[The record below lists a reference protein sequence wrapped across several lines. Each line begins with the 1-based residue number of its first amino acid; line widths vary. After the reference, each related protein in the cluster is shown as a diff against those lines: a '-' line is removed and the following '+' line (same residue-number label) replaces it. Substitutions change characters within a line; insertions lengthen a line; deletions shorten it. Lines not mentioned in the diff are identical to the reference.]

1 MDSSIHFLPTLW
13 FFHHSTCH
21 LCYKTVSSIKLKF
34 QPKYF
39 HCQTTMCPTVM
50 PLVVELLT
58 SLSFN
63 CNRLSYFPSAATAYS
78 SSLQLQPLISLPS
91 AATAYSSSLQLQP
104 LIPLPSAAM
113 VGYIFNLCDIK

>member
-1 MDSSIHFLPTLW
+1 MDSSIQFLLTLW

-63 CNRLSYFPSAATAYS
+63 RNRLSCFPSTA
-78 SSLQLQPLISLPS
+78 I
-91 AATAYSSSLQLQP
+91 AYLTSLQLQP
-104 LIPLPSAAM
+104 LIPLPFSCNRLSHFLQLQPL
-113 VGYIFNLCDIK
+113 IPLPFSCNRLPHFLQLQW